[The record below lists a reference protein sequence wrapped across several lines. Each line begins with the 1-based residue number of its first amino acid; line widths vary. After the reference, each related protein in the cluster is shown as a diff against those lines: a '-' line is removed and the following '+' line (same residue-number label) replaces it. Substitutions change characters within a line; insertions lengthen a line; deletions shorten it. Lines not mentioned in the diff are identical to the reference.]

1 MPTYYHTHPR
11 TERLLTARMYNSPA
25 EPYDVGM
32 PTDMFSIL
40 QRSLFFAL
48 LAGAGVLLVWVL
60 HNYLMPVFWA
70 AVFALILYP
79 VYRFLVPRMR
89 SASLA
94 SLTTI
99 LFALIV
105 IFGPLFLIGAQI
117 ANEAVGLYI
126 NLTMN
131 GGGDLDALSNIPLL
145 PQLMEMAGY
154 DAADMRQHAIDFARN
169 ASAWVAS
176 QALSIGVA
184 TFDAAIKFLLML
196 YLLFFFLRDGERLLA
211 YIRRILPLGER
222 REDVLFTNLTR
233 TIVSIFKGTF
243 VIAIIQGLMGAALFA
258 IAGIGSVALWGVAMG
273 FLSVIPAV
281 GPILVWLPAGVI
293 LISTGAVWQGIVVL
307 AGGAFAISAVDNVLR
322 PLMVGRDTKMP
333 DALILLSIL
342 GGLSAF
348 GVAGLIIGPIIA
360 ALFLSVLNMFAA
372 EYEIELAERG

>member
-1 MPTYYHTHPR
+1 
-11 TERLLTARMYNSPA
+11 MYNSPA